1 MNNKLQAMKKSFS
14 LAIFCLPLFLHP
26 AHAGDGHVG
35 LVRELSGKVTIQ
47 RNGASLAAA
56 VGTPIMQSDTLVS
69 SADGSAGLTFEDGT
83 LLTLGPS
90 SELDLRQYV
99 FEPSEAKYAFS
110 VYLRKGTAIY
120 SSGKLGKIA
129 PSAVNVETPKAI
141 VGVRG
146 TKFLVEVD

>member
-1 MNNKLQAMKKSFS
+1 MIITTPTLKTLIGMV
-14 LAIFCLPLFLHP
+14 IVCLPLFLRP
-26 AHAGDGHVG
+26 AHASDEHVG
-35 LVRELSGKVTIQ
+35 LVREVSGEVTIQ
-47 RNGASLAAA
+47 RNGISIPAT
-56 VGTPIMQSDTLVS
+56 VGAPIMQSDTLVS
-69 SADGSAGLTFEDGT
+69 AAGSSAGLTFEDGT

-99 FEPSEAKYAFS
+99 FEPSESKYAFS

-120 SSGKLGKIA
+120 SSGKLGKLA
-129 PSAVNVETPKAI
+129 PAAVNVETPKAI